1 MKTDSMLTR
10 FQGEDG
16 RRRLVDLLKAQA
28 VVGGDATLAH
38 ELADVK
44 KVRELLPGE
53 ILIEQKS
60 AENELFFIL
69 SGTCRIFVNGR
80 EVAIRHAGQHVGEMV
95 IVDPSLRRTATV
107 IASEPTIVAYVDEK
121 TFSQMADKNPR
132 LWRALAVELCQ
143 RLNERRKF
151 HAEPNT
157 KPILFIGS
165 SKEHLPV
172 AEALAS
178 GLPKTL
184 ASGTLWS
191 DGVFGASSFAIES
204 LETQIGIADFA
215 SARSRCGRSGYQPRC
230 CIGRAARQ
238 RRLRAWPIYGCAIK
252 IAHISAHPNGT
263 QGKDSDRSAG
273 LDDASI

>member
-1 MKTDSMLTR
+1 MEPGGCLSSRIANTGVIENGDEMKTDSMLTR

-16 RRRLVDLLKAQA
+16 RQRLVDPLKAQA

-53 ILIEQKS
+53 ILIEQQS
-60 AENELFFIL
+60 TENELFFIV

-95 IVDPSLRRTATV
+95 IIDPSLRRTATV
-107 IASEPTIVAYVDEK
+107 VASEQSIVAYVDEN
-121 TFSQMADKNPR
+121 TFSGMADNNPR
-132 LWRALAVELCQ
+132 LWRALAVELCR

-151 HAEPNT
+151 HAEPNS

-165 SKEHLPV
+165 SKEQLPV

-178 GLPKTL
+178 GLP
-184 ASGTLWS
+184 S
-191 DGVFGASSFAIES
+191 AIV
-204 LETQIGIADFA
+204 
-215 SARSRCGRSGYQPRC
+215 
-230 CIGRAARQ
+230 
-238 RRLRAWPIYGCAIK
+238 
-252 IAHISAHPNGT
+252 
-263 QGKDSDRSAG
+263 
-273 LDDASI
+273 